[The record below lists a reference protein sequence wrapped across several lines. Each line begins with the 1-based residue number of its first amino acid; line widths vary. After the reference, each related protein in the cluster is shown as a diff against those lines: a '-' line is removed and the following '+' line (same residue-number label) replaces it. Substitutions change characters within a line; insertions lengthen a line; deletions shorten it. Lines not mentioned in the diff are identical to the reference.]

1 MGGVYGVFVL
11 IGFGGF
17 WLGGVLDSLFGVF
30 SFCFFLCVLG
40 MYLPIIG
47 TLNMK
52 CQPFLHFLPQ
62 ISDVQRMSNCLHS
75 QTGEKK
81 KKITE
86 QN

>member
-1 MGGVYGVFVL
+1 
-11 IGFGGF
+11 
-17 WLGGVLDSLFGVF
+17 
-30 SFCFFLCVLG
+30 
-40 MYLPIIG
+40 MYLPITG

-81 KKITE
+81 KKNHWTKLNMNILTPLPFV
-86 QN
+86 QVMLFL